1 MSLFLKKM
9 TYPSKYVL
17 ILISKENQN
26 KFKGKDMSIMR
37 IPQIFRKYKN
47 SLINAIG
54 KLKGSDKRISLA
66 IIAKDIGRGG
76 QSFCF

>member
-1 MSLFLKKM
+1 
-9 TYPSKYVL
+9 
-17 ILISKENQN
+17 
-26 KFKGKDMSIMR
+26 MR
-37 IPQIFRKYKN
+37 IAQIFRKCKN

-76 QSFCF
+76 QHFCF

>member
-1 MSLFLKKM
+1 
-9 TYPSKYVL
+9 
-17 ILISKENQN
+17 
-26 KFKGKDMSIMR
+26 MSIMR
-37 IPQIFRKYKN
+37 IPQIWGKFKN

-76 QSFCF
+76 QHFCF